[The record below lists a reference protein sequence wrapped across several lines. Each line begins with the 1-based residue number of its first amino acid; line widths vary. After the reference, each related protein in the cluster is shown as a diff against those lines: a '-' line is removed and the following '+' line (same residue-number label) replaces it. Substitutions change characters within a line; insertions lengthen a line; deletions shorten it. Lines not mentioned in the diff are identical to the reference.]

1 MFPENSGK
9 FLNVFR
15 EVLQT
20 NSTIYIPSN
29 YKTQIQVY
37 FKRSPNLSNSL
48 QFGHSQLFLVFTL
61 VLILPPA
68 LFLSCWGCLPML
80 LFLLE
85 RSLCWSN
92 CEIIVEVEE
101 VEKERSCGGRMF
113 VSWLFCCNS
122 LVVANVFKSAKEAE
136 KDGYD

>member
-1 MFPENSGK
+1 MFPENSG
-9 FLNVFR
+9 N
-15 EVLQT
+15 
-20 NSTIYIPSN
+20 N

-48 QFGHSQLFLVFTL
+48 QFGHSHLFLVVFTL

-68 LFLSCWGCLPML
+68 LFLSCWDCLPML

-101 VEKERSCGGRMF
+101 VEKERSCG
-113 VSWLFCCNS
+113 
-122 LVVANVFKSAKEAE
+122 
-136 KDGYD
+136 